1 MKTNV
6 TLPEIDGSIPEGSVV
21 ALTNSDNSKS
31 YYVANNN
38 FGNSIVCDRF
48 DTDTITGQLPGYHTI
63 RPGSD
68 SISGRFALME
78 KHKVYKKF
86 SSLMDNYRKN
96 KKVYEIKVYDYFVMG
111 NDIIQIKLNTPISI
125 SFINK
130 KTNSQEKICSL
141 GDYSNDVISSC
152 VTKFLDKHSEE
163 FMELIEEEL
172 KKDMKEFAKQEKER
186 MKENMELV
194 DIIQDVE

>member
-31 YYVANNN
+31 YYVANKN
-38 FGNSIVCDRF
+38 FGNSIICDRF
-48 DTDTITGQLPGYHTI
+48 DSDAITGQLPGYHTV
-63 RPGSD
+63 RPGFD

-96 KKVYEIKVYDYFVMG
+96 KKVYEIKVYG
-111 NDIIQIKLNTPISI
+111 
-125 SFINK
+125 
-130 KTNSQEKICSL
+130 
-141 GDYSNDVISSC
+141 
-152 VTKFLDKHSEE
+152 
-163 FMELIEEEL
+163 
-172 KKDMKEFAKQEKER
+172 
-186 MKENMELV
+186 
-194 DIIQDVE
+194 